1 MKVVALN
8 ELIEVYA
15 EKLES
20 DAQVLAKHYV
30 VFHADDVAF
39 VLRIIVSQVLQN
51 LNLDC
56 RLVVE
61 AFLVTND
68 LECNELTLLVVKHTQ
83 SLPETALA
91 EEIDHLIAICDVIF
105 EHNLVVATFVVVSVV
120 VLLQWRALDL
130 LCLRS

>member
-20 DAQVLAKHYV
+20 DAKVLAKHYV